1 MRVVSHTLVLGKASI
16 SFDSDRQCQTVNI
29 FIKKTHENL
38 FVCSFFGKRRVLR
51 SKIIDI
57 LLVKVSTEIHLVIN
71 ISVNFSFPLRGYY
84 LYFACVL
91 DLCEV
96 KVIEL
101 FLESF

>member
-1 MRVVSHTLVLGKASI
+1 MSNSKHFYKENTRESI
-16 SFDSDRQCQTVNI
+16 CVF
-29 FIKKTHENL
+29 
-38 FVCSFFGKRRVLR
+38 FFGKRRVLR

-71 ISVNFSFPLRGYY
+71 ISVNYSFPLRGYY
-84 LYFACVL
+84 LYFACIL